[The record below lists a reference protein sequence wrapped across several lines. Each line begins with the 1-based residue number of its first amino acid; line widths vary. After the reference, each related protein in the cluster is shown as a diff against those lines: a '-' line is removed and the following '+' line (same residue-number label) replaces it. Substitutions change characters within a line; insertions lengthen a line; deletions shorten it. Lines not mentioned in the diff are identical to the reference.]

1 MQISIANA
9 ILVARLVG
17 KSIVRRGLKM
27 WLDFKKSNIIGC
39 ELVDDG
45 DFLLTGTQE
54 ENTTGTYWTTGLE
67 WSIGGG
73 VADSKV
79 TANHSYLQQSGN
91 YYNGKTYRVT
101 FDIVVTS
108 GNFKASFIG
117 GGSNSGADISTSEV
131 GYSIDITLS
140 GDRTSFGVRNNDGN
154 GVGSISNV
162 SVREIAQ
169 FAPDKSNNCNEAELF
184 TGKALEF
191 NGNDL
196 VDLGTTFGLT
206 GEFTVAFWVNLTNY
220 TQAVIVGDSAN
231 ADWFRINS
239 ATQYTLKINNSSSID
254 IVSGGSIPLSSWS
267 RIALIRDSNNL
278 VTLSIN
284 GIIYTNNAPTKS
296 GDFDFTLI
304 GSKSGTFINGLLSN
318 VQIYNKAWVS
328 DDAAFDYANP
338 NNLAIDNPNATIT
351 KSNLIGYWALS
362 EGSGNI
368 AFDSA
373 GLGGELITNG
383 DFATDIIGWGN
394 SLISVVPRLSWSNGK
409 AKIENTTGT
418 AVNTGINSTNDPFRD
433 LSGTVVVTGNIQI
446 IGGTAGAWGVRE
458 HYGDVASF
466 TLEAN
471 GDFKANLS
479 LDGTS
484 DDLAIY
490 TYASNVIF
498 EVDNI
503 SARQVTDNDG
513 TIVIPTSGDLVG
525 ATYVD
530 KQPTIPQ
537 LGMMDWS
544 KGSNLIEFSED
555 FANAAWSKSLMT
567 ITSGFS
573 SPNGSLSSDK
583 LVGTTGAAI
592 YNSGITSIASTSYT
606 LSFYVKNIDY
616 VNNAIAI
623 RDDSN
628 GAFIDVDI
636 SYTATSEWTRIT
648 HSFTT
653 PVGCVSLRVY
663 PQRKADGVGSMYVW
677 GAQLEQ
683 SSTAGS
689 YIGTAG
695 SAAINA
701 TLIQNPND
709 KGKDVLGNSLRLR
722 EGGFN
727 LDGSGYAEVADST
740 SLNITTAIT
749 LSAWVRFKEGQ
760 YASIISKTSSTN
772 GFQWYVGTQTI
783 KQKFYIGSA
792 SSTGSTNFIPL
803 DTWAY
808 VSVVYNGTSIQYYL
822 DGQPDGSQS
831 LVASIPTNALDL
843 FIGQN
848 NFGSERFKGVVD
860 DVLIY
865 DEALTA
871 TEILNNYNVGL
882 PTHS

>member
-1 MQISIANA
+1 MINIIQNTIGALQRRASTAASIITEN
-9 ILVARLVG
+9 LQ
-17 KSIVRRGLKM
+17 M
-27 WLDFKKSNIIGC
+27 WLGFKKADVLGA
-39 ELVDDG
+39 ELVVNG
-45 DFLLTGTQE
+45 DFPVDNDPLWTKGEGWTISGGLATFDGINAYQQLRQGTLDVAVGSRYKVYYTVAGNNGVGGIQVK
-54 ENTTGTYWTTGLE
+54 
-67 WSIGGG
+67 IGG
-73 VADSKV
+73 
-79 TANHSYLQQSGN
+79 
-91 YYNGKTYRVT
+91 
-101 FDIVVTS
+101 VV
-108 GNFKASFIG
+108 
-117 GGSNSGADISTSEV
+117 
-131 GYSIDITLS
+131 LS
-140 GDRTSFGVRNNDGN
+140 GYNASNDIFSFEVIASSTDYIRFIPQLDFT
-154 GVGSISNV
+154 GSISNV
-162 SVREIAQ
+162 TVKEVAQ
-169 FAPDKSNNCNEAELF
+169 FAPDKSTNTNNAKLF
-184 TGKALEF
+184 TGKALSF
-191 NGNDL
+191 DGVNDS
-196 VDLGTTFGLT
+196 VDVPSFSLT
-206 GEFTVAFWVNLTNY
+206 GERTFAIWFKTN
-220 TQAVIVGDSAN
+220 S
-231 ADWFRINS
+231 
-239 ATQYTLKINNSSSID
+239 TLSNRRLFN
-254 IVSGGSIPLSSWS
+254 LSS
-267 RIALIRDSNNL
+267 DSGSCNI
-278 VTLSIN
+278 TLS
-284 GIIYTNNAPTKS
+284 
-296 GDFDFTLI
+296 
-304 GSKSGTFINGLLSN
+304 NGLLNCYDGTNNPIASTSFNDGVWHRLVVVMKSN
-318 VQIYNKAWVS
+318 DVKFYVDKLSQTLTTTNWINRVSTNKQLRIGSNTGTESFDGYISYAEIYNSAWAS
-328 DDAAFDYANP
+328 DDVTYDYANP
-338 NNLAIDNPNATIT
+338 NKLVFNNAASSISV
-351 KSNLIGYWALS
+351 SNLKGYYALS
-362 EGSGNI
+362 EGSGSI
-368 AFDSA
+368 AYDSS
-373 GLGGELITNG
+373 GEGNNGAIT
-383 DFATDIIGWGN
+383 
-394 SLISVVPRLSWSNGK
+394 
-409 AKIENTTGT
+409 
-418 AVNTGINSTNDPFRD
+418 
-433 LSGTVVVTGNIQI
+433 
-446 IGGTAGAWGVRE
+446 
-458 HYGDVASF
+458 
-466 TLEAN
+466 
-471 GDFKANLS
+471 
-479 LDGTS
+479 
-484 DDLAIY
+484 
-490 TYASNVIF
+490 
-498 EVDNI
+498 
-503 SARQVTDNDG
+503 
-513 TIVIPTSGDLVG
+513 G
-525 ATYVD
+525 ATYDD

-555 FANAAWSKSLMT
+555 FANAAWSKSGMT

-628 GAFIDVDI
+628 GEFIDVDI

-808 VSVVYNGTSIQYYL
+808 VSVVYNGTLIQYYL
-822 DGQPDGSQS
+822 NGQTDGSQS